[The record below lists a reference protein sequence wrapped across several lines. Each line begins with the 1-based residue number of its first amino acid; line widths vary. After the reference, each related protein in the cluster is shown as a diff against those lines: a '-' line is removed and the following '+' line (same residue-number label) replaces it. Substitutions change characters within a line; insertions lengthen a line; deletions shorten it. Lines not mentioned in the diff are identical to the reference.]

1 MNKKLTSEHWNDETR
16 DLAIRIIE
24 MLISELGW
32 DKTDQKEEDWYPFD
46 LQDKIQEILKRG

>member
-1 MNKKLTSEHWNDETR
+1 MSKIKKIERGNDETR